1 MGRTRRLRRVQ
12 LDGCKPRLE
21 FNHNQIHPNQIHHPL
36 PRTSTH
42 SMSAE
47 VDIACAVCRARGVD
61 VFEPSDAG
69 FLVCARCGTQS
80 QHQAQEL
87 GLASDDENDLFLG
100 AGGGGNRRRGLRYRK
115 VHRQSDGASR
125 ARSIGAHEG
134 VRRRDAWKAFEAYA
148 SAFQTTLERQTRALA
163 LVVDEDGNWLR
174 EEVREVWDRYVRA
187 CGAMEAM
194 GSQRSKAETET
205 EMETETETET
215 ENMQEEEMDDR
226 ARGNRRQKMSTT
238 RKLTKRLP
246 LSMTLG
252 ILYLA
257 CARRRAA
264 LLPLDLAKMA
274 EDGTIPYLNVRGMIR
289 ETYGEEIFATLPR
302 DDAFAID
309 AGRKHMPRPDKIVA
323 AAAYAT
329 EKIGVELPP
338 INAAAL
344 LGRFV
349 GALNLGDDVL
359 IAAQRVLTVYL
370 SPHLR
375 YGYGKHTPES
385 TLMAYVVVALKFLYG
400 LDGRTKTKGLP
411 RNKKKTAFVS
421 PPAVAPVSTRGWTAW
436 ARAVSNL
443 GAPSRS
449 WTEAEI
455 IALDSEERDRYLRF
469 VYHEQIDDHVLPFP
483 FDRIEAKLLKMV
495 PHRRLNGDTRLVH
508 VTPPAPVRT
517 ENDDLLNF
525 VRDKRAL
532 AELYERRVRF
542 NTALAV
548 YDARDFAEKHDTHYD
563 QFGARRSQLEADVA
577 SRAGGTALR
586 KDTTTS
592 ERNLIA
598 SLVARMMQGSKTDMM
613 NLVGGDKAAAQVR
626 LTAFVRQIVAKTLPR
641 NVVFNGSKR
650 QCESIARSCVK
661 SVDEEDKALA
671 AYFPG
676 TRKGRKERELHGA
689 VKVALEDIAAE
700 QRLSDAVSKFAV
712 DGQVYDASSKELAAT
727 CAKLIC
733 TRSASLYLPASSSEL
748 VSSPREYMEVVEAIA
763 QYMWIVPESLH
774 DSVKELEFVLFRIEE
789 FLRVEE
795 ETRVRMAKEEERKLR
810 DLCKSAPERKKVR
823 RR

>member
-1 MGRTRRLRRVQ
+1 
-12 LDGCKPRLE
+12 
-21 FNHNQIHPNQIHHPL
+21 
-36 PRTSTH
+36 
-42 SMSAE
+42 MSAE

-87 GLASDDENDLFLG
+87 GLASDDENELFLG

-125 ARSIGAHEG
+125 ARSIGVHEG

-194 GSQRSKAETET
+194 GNVDDAEVDQALAAVDDAGDFVFSVRPATRGALAARFGKDGRGRDNTLPKRSRNDQR
-205 EMETETETET
+205 
-215 ENMQEEEMDDR
+215 DV
-226 ARGNRRQKMSTT
+226 RGRDICDAS
-238 RKLTKRLP
+238 
-246 LSMTLG
+246 
-252 ILYLA
+252 
-257 CARRRAA
+257 ARRR
-264 LLPLDLAKMA
+264 
-274 EDGTIPYLNVRGMIR
+274 
-289 ETYGEEIFATLPR
+289 
-302 DDAFAID
+302 
-309 AGRKHMPRPDKIVA
+309 HMPRPDKIVA
-323 AAAYAT
+323 AAAYVA

-385 TLMAYVVVALKFLYG
+385 TLMAYVVVASKFLYG

-411 RNKKKTAFVS
+411 RNKKKTTFVS

-469 VYHEQIDDHVLPFP
+469 VYHEQIDDRVLPFP

-495 PHRRLNGDTRLVH
+495 PHRRLNGDTRLAH

-733 TRSASLYLPASSSEL
+733 TRSASFYLPASSSEL

-795 ETRVRMAKEEERKLR
+795 ETRVRIAKEEERKLR